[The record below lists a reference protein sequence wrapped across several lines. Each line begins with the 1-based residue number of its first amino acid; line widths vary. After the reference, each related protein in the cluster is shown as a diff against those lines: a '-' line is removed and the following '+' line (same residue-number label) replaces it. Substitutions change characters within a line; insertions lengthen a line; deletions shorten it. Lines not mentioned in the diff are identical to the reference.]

1 MSMNSKN
8 LSVLAY
14 SNGFTFWHYKTEDA
28 KDAVVAANYFND
40 VANIFN
46 VGDLIVA
53 SMDIA
58 GTMTTGM
65 FVVTSIASGVV
76 SISSII
82 PSASV

>member
-1 MSMNSKN
+1 MLFRS
-8 LSVLAY
+8 
-14 SNGFTFWHYKTEDA
+14 
-28 KDAVVAANYFND
+28 
-40 VANIFN
+40 N

-65 FVVTSIASGVV
+65 FAVTSIASGVV